1 MKESEEQ
8 KSQEQETPA
17 YNSNMSGD
25 DIMGRS
31 DFYVNPLAAMFT
43 QNMVTPPAA
52 FTGAPLYNPFFMD
65 EWKNAK
71 EKEDDLRK

>member
-1 MKESEEQ
+1 MKEREE
-8 KSQEQETPA
+8 KDFEGQETPA

-43 QNMVTPPAA
+43 QNTITPPAA
-52 FTGAPLYNPFFMD
+52 FTGVPLYNPFFMD
-65 EWKNAK
+65 EWKDAR
-71 EKEDDLRK
+71 EKEDELRK